1 MSCKIKR
8 LRTLFVLA
16 ACGCA
21 YAQRPAVVTLD
32 QAIQEAIS
40 SNLDLAAARYVVKI
54 TETQMITAR
63 LRPNPVASVSAD
75 HLDLL
80 GTGFN
85 NVNQAGPPE
94 YAMRTDFILERSA
107 KRTARMGLAAV
118 EKSVAEFRV
127 RDATR
132 KLIYEVQ
139 SVFVEVQLAK
149 ERVALADDN
158 LRTLNAL
165 VTINTERVRT
175 GDLAAV

>member
-1 MSCKIKR
+1 MPARNLMSCKIIKR
-8 LRTLFVLA
+8 LRTLFVMV

-21 YAQRPAVVTLD
+21 YAQRPAVITLD

-94 YAMRTDFILERSA
+94 YAMRTDFILERSSR
-107 KRTARMGLAAV
+107 RTARMGLAAV

-149 ERVALADDN
+149 ERV
-158 LRTLNAL
+158 
-165 VTINTERVRT
+165 
-175 GDLAAV
+175 